1 MLIKKV
7 KKYIKKIFIFVIII
21 EMREFFFFVGIKCI
35 NIFWFLLYIWNLK
48 IGFLFIKVKNNK
60 YMKLSM
66 NLKRGKRF
74 LYEVNN
80 MDFEI
85 YLLEIFIFI
94 DIDIV
99 YNVNDVI
106 GIIVIEYLFLV
117 WLLEKMEWLNKMIIE
132 ESLVIIYIYLYKSI

>member
-21 EMREFFFFVGIKCI
+21 DFFFVGIKCI

-117 WLLEKMEWLNKMIIE
+117 WLLEKMEWLNKMINE
-132 ESLVIIYIYLYKSI
+132 ESLFFYFIYIFI

>member
-1 MLIKKV
+1 
-7 KKYIKKIFIFVIII
+7 
-21 EMREFFFFVGIKCI
+21 
-35 NIFWFLLYIWNLK
+35 
-48 IGFLFIKVKNNK
+48 
-60 YMKLSM
+60 
-66 NLKRGKRF
+66 
-74 LYEVNN
+74 

-117 WLLEKMEWLNKMIIE
+117 
-132 ESLVIIYIYLYKSI
+132 

>member
-1 MLIKKV
+1 
-7 KKYIKKIFIFVIII
+7 
-21 EMREFFFFVGIKCI
+21 
-35 NIFWFLLYIWNLK
+35 
-48 IGFLFIKVKNNK
+48 
-60 YMKLSM
+60 M

-117 WLLEKMEWLNKMIIE
+117 
-132 ESLVIIYIYLYKSI
+132 

>member
-1 MLIKKV
+1 
-7 KKYIKKIFIFVIII
+7 
-21 EMREFFFFVGIKCI
+21 
-35 NIFWFLLYIWNLK
+35 
-48 IGFLFIKVKNNK
+48 
-60 YMKLSM
+60 MKLSM

>member
-1 MLIKKV
+1 MYVNKKSKKV
-7 KKYIKKIFIFVIII
+7 YKKDIYFCYNYWNERV
-21 EMREFFFFVGIKCI
+21 FFFVGIKCI

-117 WLLEKMEWLNKMIIE
+117 WLLEKMEWLNKMINE
-132 ESLVIIYIYLYKSI
+132 ESLFFYFIYIFI

>member
-1 MLIKKV
+1 M
-7 KKYIKKIFIFVIII
+7 
-21 EMREFFFFVGIKCI
+21 
-35 NIFWFLLYIWNLK
+35 YIWNLK

-99 YNVNDVI
+99 I
-106 GIIVIEYLFLV
+106 ML
-117 WLLEKMEWLNKMIIE
+117 MM
-132 ESLVIIYIYLYKSI
+132 

>member
-1 MLIKKV
+1 
-7 KKYIKKIFIFVIII
+7 
-21 EMREFFFFVGIKCI
+21 
-35 NIFWFLLYIWNLK
+35 
-48 IGFLFIKVKNNK
+48 
-60 YMKLSM
+60 MKLSM

-99 YNVNDVI
+99 I
-106 GIIVIEYLFLV
+106 ML
-117 WLLEKMEWLNKMIIE
+117 MM
-132 ESLVIIYIYLYKSI
+132 

>member
-21 EMREFFFFVGIKCI
+21 EMREFFFVGIKCI

-99 YNVNDVI
+99 I
-106 GIIVIEYLFLV
+106 ML
-117 WLLEKMEWLNKMIIE
+117 MM
-132 ESLVIIYIYLYKSI
+132 

>member
-1 MLIKKV
+1 
-7 KKYIKKIFIFVIII
+7 
-21 EMREFFFFVGIKCI
+21 
-35 NIFWFLLYIWNLK
+35 
-48 IGFLFIKVKNNK
+48 
-60 YMKLSM
+60 MKLSM

-80 MDFEI
+80 MDLEI

-117 WLLEKMEWLNKMIIE
+117 WLLEKMEWLNKMINE
-132 ESLVIIYIYLYKSI
+132 ESLFFYFIYIFI

>member
-1 MLIKKV
+1 
-7 KKYIKKIFIFVIII
+7 
-21 EMREFFFFVGIKCI
+21 
-35 NIFWFLLYIWNLK
+35 
-48 IGFLFIKVKNNK
+48 
-60 YMKLSM
+60 MKLSM
-66 NLKRGKRF
+66 NLKRGKWF

-117 WLLEKMEWLNKMIIE
+117 WLLEKMEWLNKMINE
-132 ESLVIIYIYLYKSI
+132 ESLFFYFIYIFI

>member
-117 WLLEKMEWLNKMIIE
+117 WLLEKMEWLNKMINE

>member
-1 MLIKKV
+1 
-7 KKYIKKIFIFVIII
+7 
-21 EMREFFFFVGIKCI
+21 
-35 NIFWFLLYIWNLK
+35 
-48 IGFLFIKVKNNK
+48 
-60 YMKLSM
+60 
-66 NLKRGKRF
+66 
-74 LYEVNN
+74 

-132 ESLVIIYIYLYKSI
+132 ESLVIIFIYLYKSI

>member
-7 KKYIKKIFIFVIII
+7 KRYIKKIFIFVIII

-117 WLLEKMEWLNKMIIE
+117 WLLEKMEWLNKMINE
-132 ESLVIIYIYLYKSI
+132 ESLFFYFIYIFI

>member
-21 EMREFFFFVGIKCI
+21 EMREFFFVGIKCI

-117 WLLEKMEWLNKMIIE
+117 WLLEKMEWLNKMINE
-132 ESLVIIYIYLYKSI
+132 ESLFFYFIYIFI

>member
-21 EMREFFFFVGIKCI
+21 EMRELFFFVGIKCI

-117 WLLEKMEWLNKMIIE
+117 WLLEKMEWLNKMINE
-132 ESLVIIYIYLYKSI
+132 ESLFFYFIYIFI

>member
-94 DIDIV
+94 DINIV

-117 WLLEKMEWLNKMIIE
+117 WLLEKMEWLNKMINE
-132 ESLVIIYIYLYKSI
+132 ESLFFYFIYIFI

>member
-21 EMREFFFFVGIKCI
+21 EMREVFFVGIKCI

-117 WLLEKMEWLNKMIIE
+117 WLLEKMEWLNKMINE
-132 ESLVIIYIYLYKSI
+132 ESLFFYFIYIFI